1 MEIIIKVI
9 ITITVLLFSFK
20 IIYWT
25 WTSHIDPKTT
35 IQRYISKKPKIA
47 DAVVTRDPTKI
58 YQNSD
63 PVGNVT
69 GSVKTQKKQV
79 IFAEITD
86 TATLNH
92 NEPFEYQRMKLKIV
106 NIEPENMI
114 GMKFDGPVVKKSVVR
129 NVICEKVEE

>member
-25 WTSHIDPKTT
+25 WTSHIDPNTT
-35 IQRYISKKPKIA
+35 IQRYISKKPTIA
-47 DAVVTRDPTKI
+47 DALVTRDPNKI

-79 IFAEITD
+79 IFEEIFDLLFIKRRPIHLQPNPSQTIFPSPVNYS
-86 TATLNH
+86 T
-92 NEPFEYQRMKLKIV
+92 FIV
-106 NIEPENMI
+106 
-114 GMKFDGPVVKKSVVR
+114 S
-129 NVICEKVEE
+129 C